1 MKRFLT
7 LLSISAWMFMN
18 VFAQSEMKILSLEKC
33 YDILY
38 TENPVTDKIRMNRQ
52 ITNLNQRI
60 AQSGWYPDVQL
71 EASASYQSDVV
82 NFPLDMPNL
91 DIPNFSKDHYNIALN
106 ITQPIFDGG
115 RTSAA
120 KQLEQ
125 DSGEM
130 NEASMESDL
139 LTIKEQVDRVYFGIL
154 ILQVQMKIH
163 ETVISDLEEQL
174 ELVKSRVENG
184 VLLPGN
190 ESSLR
195 AEILKREQDLTK
207 IHYDIMVGLESLAEI
222 LGTDEFLTYKL
233 ELPEKENWELQ
244 NQDILR
250 PELAMIEARQEFLGT
265 QKNLSDANKLPTVS
279 VFVRPSYGRPGF
291 NMFEDDLQFNWIVG
305 VQARW
310 SLKSA
315 RNASVKTDVFD
326 LQQKQLSED
335 RTLFNRQQNAALNRL
350 KKEIQSIEEQ
360 IQKDQEIL
368 ELLRQ
373 VAEEKRS
380 LVDEGSNTVTD
391 YISALNDQYRAE
403 LQLELRKIMRVQ
415 AIINYETEQ
424 GWTWN

>member
-139 LTIKEQVDRVYFGIL
+139 LTIKEQVDQVYFGIL

-207 IHYDIMVGLESLAEI
+207 IHYDIMAGLESLAEI

-360 IQKDQEIL
+360 IQKDQKIL

-373 VAEEKRS
+373 VAGEKRS

-391 YISALNDQYRAE
+391 YISALNDQSRAE